1 MIVFAKAEAVPV
13 DSLKKF
19 NQPLTSMIRRLF
31 EAISKNESHKK
42 VESCSLVMSEDATWY
57 SGSLSNLCRECP
69 D

>member
-1 MIVFAKAEAVPV
+1 MIVFAKAEAVPA

-42 VESCSLVMSEDATWY
+42 VE
-57 SGSLSNLCRECP
+57 
-69 D
+69 